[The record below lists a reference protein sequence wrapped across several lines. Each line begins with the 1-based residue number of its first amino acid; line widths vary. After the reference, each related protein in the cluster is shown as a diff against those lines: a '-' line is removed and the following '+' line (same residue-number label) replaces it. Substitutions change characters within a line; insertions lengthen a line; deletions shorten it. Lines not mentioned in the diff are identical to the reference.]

1 MNRKFRKQRMVSE
14 INITPFTDV
23 ILVLLVIFMVSTP
36 LIYQSNIQVK
46 LPEAKSAKVGASSDQ
61 EVYITITSEN
71 VVYLGKEVV
80 TAKELKGKVDDM
92 HKKNPQM
99 AVILSADKRVRFK
112 FVVDVI
118 DMLSELG
125 ITKFDIATINDRQ

>member
-1 MNRKFRKQRMVSE
+1 MKRTSRKQKMVSE

-46 LPEAKSAKVGASSDQ
+46 LPESKSAKVSQSKDQ
-61 EVYITITSEN
+61 EVTITITGEN
-71 VVYLGKEVV
+71 VVYLGKDIV
-80 TAKELKGKVDDM
+80 TTKELRDRLKVLY
-92 HKKNPQM
+92 KKNSQI

-112 FVVDVI
+112 YVVDVI
-118 DMLSELG
+118 DMLTELG
-125 ITKFDIATINDRQ
+125 ITKFDIATTNVQQ